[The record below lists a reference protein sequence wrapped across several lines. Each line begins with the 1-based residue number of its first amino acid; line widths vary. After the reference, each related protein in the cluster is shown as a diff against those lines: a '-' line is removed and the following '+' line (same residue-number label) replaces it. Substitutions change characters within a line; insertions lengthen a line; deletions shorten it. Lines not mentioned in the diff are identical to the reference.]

1 MLGFGKKKK
10 KDAEKDS
17 TPAATPEKPE
27 KGKKA
32 PKKGKGQDDSVTTE
46 PAAAPPPKKK
56 RFSIKKIL
64 FVFLVLGAIGAAG
77 FFVYST
83 YFTEPDPNQ
92 RIYTPVA
99 LPHVNLP
106 QEMLK
111 FSFDHFPEVYDSL
124 VIFDKEVNLFDREI
138 QRIEAIGAQYPE
150 QKKITDSQKKVWDKG
165 KNTLKK
171 EFLKLEKPIK
181 ETYVLFRVNQ
191 AQGRTQIQE
200 RSKDLSD
207 IAQAALDTAQ
217 EQTAPLKALAPKAPE
232 GLLKGTFFN
241 LKKKFL

>member
-10 KDAEKDS
+10 KDAEEDS
-17 TPAATPEKPE
+17 TPAAIPEKPE

-32 PKKGKGQDDSVTTE
+32 PKKGKGQDDSVITE
-46 PAAAPPPKKK
+46 PVAAPKKKK

-92 RIYTPVA
+92 RIYSPVA

-124 VIFDKEVNLFDREI
+124 VIFNNEVNLFDREI
-138 QRIEAIGAQYPE
+138 QRIDTIAAQYPE
-150 QKKITDSQKKVWDKG
+150 QKKIADSQKKVWEKG
-165 KNTLKK
+165 KTTLKK

-181 ETYVLFRVNQ
+181 ETYVLYRVNQ
-191 AQGRTQIQE
+191 VQGQTRIQE

-217 EQTAPLKALAPKAPE
+217 EQTAPLKAMAPKAPE
-232 GLLKGTFFN
+232 GLIKGTLFN

>member
-10 KDAEKDS
+10 DEKEN
-17 TPAATPEKPE
+17 TPPAPEAGE
-27 KGKKA
+27 KGKGEDDSQAAKPAA
-32 PKKGKGQDDSVTTE
+32 PK
-46 PAAAPPPKKK
+46 KKK

-64 FVFLVLGAIGAAG
+64 FLFLVLGAIGAAG

-83 YFTEPDPNQ
+83 YFTKPDPNQ
-92 RIYTPVA
+92 RIYSPVA
-99 LPHVNLP
+99 LSHVNLP

-111 FSFDHFPEVYDSL
+111 FSFDHFPDVYDSL
-124 VIFDKEVNLFDREI
+124 IIFNNEVNLFDREI
-138 QRIEAIGAQYPE
+138 QRIEAISAQYPE

-181 ETYVLFRVNQ
+181 ETYVLYRVNQ
-191 AQGRTQIQE
+191 TQGQTQIQE

-207 IAQAALDTAQ
+207 MARAALKTAQ
-217 EQTAPLKALAPKAPE
+217 EQTAPLKAMSSKAPE
-232 GLLKGTFFN
+232 GLIKGTLFN